1 MLTSPEPYTM
11 ALGAVATG
19 NIKAQLAA
27 MAAGIINSAGSLPED
42 TAATAKMGIS
52 NVAVA
57 VLLVISVR

>member
-1 MLTSPEPYTM
+1 M